1 MNNEKELDI
10 NIIEIIRIIYNKKWK
25 VITITILSL
34 FIGISYSIYS
44 KPKFETDIE
53 YKKNESFDLSLTE
66 IDSLLYNSLNSLDIF
81 SNWKKTSDYKI
92 LKFEEITNSINI
104 NSLEFKRDIGQ
115 NLIEFNSNKEYRSII
130 LKTNQI
136 DLIKNIY
143 SYLEFINSFI
153 TKTYS
158 EELLTNFTIGSDLF
172 KEEKINYNN
181 IDHELFK
188 IKKSISKIK
197 NGELLIEFKP
207 PTESKLVSTPTIS
220 ILFISVI
227 IGFLFSIF
235 FIFFSDFI
243 KKIKLELNK
252 NKYF

>member
-53 YKKNESFDLSLTE
+53 YKKNESFDLSLTA

-81 SNWKKTSDYKI
+81 SNWKKTSDNKI
-92 LKFEEITNSINI
+92 LKFEEISNSTNI
-104 NSLEFKRDIGQ
+104 NGLEFKRDIGQ

-158 EELLTNFTIGSDLF
+158 EELLTNLTIGSDLI
-172 KEEKINYNN
+172 EEKINYNN
-181 IDHELFK
+181 LDLELFN

-243 KKIKLELNK
+243 KKIKHELDK
-252 NKYF
+252 K